1 VRAVVQ
7 GGPVWEA
14 AEAGCIDRE
23 MLQSREPI
31 LFYDDVTL
39 YEDELHDHGVVQL
52 NVKVRV
58 MPR

>member
-1 VRAVVQ
+1 
-7 GGPVWEA
+7 
-14 AEAGCIDRE
+14 
-23 MLQSREPI
+23 MLQSRDPI

-39 YEDELHDHGVVQL
+39 FEDELHDHGAVQL

>member
-1 VRAVVQ
+1 MLADSLSWLGLGVEQ
-7 GGPVWEA
+7 
-14 AEAGCIDRE
+14 
-23 MLQSREPI
+23 MLQSRDPI

-39 YEDELHDHGVVQL
+39 FEDELHDHGAVQL